1 MTYGPN
7 IHDLTLVMVSHTLG
21 LNLFT
26 FLLDGTEINLL
37 VIRLLLKSPLFL
49 LKLNLLYYLLV
60 KHRFQKL
67 LFFQLFHQHLIV
79 IGLGKRWIAMRGLK
93 VRGLSLLPILLGLF
107 L

>member
-1 MTYGPN
+1 MTQGPN
-7 IHDLTLVMVSHTLG
+7 IHDLTLVMVSLTLG

-26 FLLDGTEINLL
+26 FLLDGAEINLL
-37 VIRLLLKSPLFL
+37 VVGLLLKSPLFL

-67 LFFQLFHQHLIV
+67 LFFQICHQHLIV